1 MSYLLADIERA
12 TRIKKATAGGEMRT
26 DNSACPVCGQGKD
39 CFSVQPDYQWPGS
52 DKVGRWLCRKCTDG
66 KWLDAYAY
74 FMRRYGVKYPE
85 AFKMATGEDAPPMD
99 NVPRP
104 LTPPPTV
111 DAPSAEWQSS
121 AAAFVAECET
131 FLWSDQAEA
140 KGARAWLARR
150 GLTEETI
157 RAGRLGYNAEPGKGR
172 GPRGVTIPCYSDGHL
187 WYVKTRRRDAD
198 LVKDPKADKYIH
210 RAGCTAV
217 ALYNADALTTGRP
230 VALVE
235 SELCALAIHQAAGSL
250 VAAVATGTAEG
261 AHRARWLMRLALA
274 PRVLVALDNDG
285 PGEAA
290 AAWWLERLGSRAERW
305 TPERKDPGDML
316 REDGPASLR
325 RWIADGLGVCYGCG
339 ADVDRYTPEGYPVC
353 AYHDVRHLTEGGAV
367 LITMSV
373 LPHQVATTPAAV

>member
-1 MSYLLADIERA
+1 MADLRGVDMLALVERD
-12 TRIKKATAGGEMRT
+12 TRLRKKANNDGGEYCGP
-26 DNSACPVCGQGKD
+26 CPGCGGKD
-39 CFSVQPDYQWPGS
+39 RFNVWPSPAKGNPRYWCRQCDAKGDAADYLVWRGQVATVGDALKLLGAPLDYTPG
-52 DKVGRWLCRKCTDG
+52 
-66 KWLDAYAY
+66 
-74 FMRRYGVKYPE
+74 
-85 AFKMATGEDAPPMD
+85 AP
-99 NVPRP
+99 R
-104 LTPPPTV
+104 LTPPPVV
-111 DAPSAEWQSS
+111 DAPPAEWQ
-121 AAAFVAECET
+121 AAAASFVAECES

-172 GPRGVTIPCYSDGHL
+172 GPRGVTIPCYSDDQL

-316 REDGPASLR
+316 REDGPAALR

-353 AYHDVRHLTEGGAV
+353 AYHDVRHLMEGGAV

-373 LPHQVATTPAAV
+373 LPHQVAATPAAV